1 MFTLDRVKEKVH
13 VPLVERELSMEQYN
27 LLRILRGAGEKGL
40 RTNEAVSRMVSRSP
54 NITRLVDKMEKRG
67 WIKRASC
74 PTDRRVVYL
83 QIREAGIAILDEL
96 DLPIRASVKK
106 TLRGLDTKELGELV
120 RLLEKL
126 SVPLVETE
134 ETPETRRKT

>member
-13 VPLVERELSMEQYN
+13 APLGEHGLSMEQYN
-27 LLRILRGAGEKGL
+27 LLRILRGAGTEGL

-54 NITRLVDKMEKRG
+54 NITRLVDKLEKRG

-96 DLPIRASVKK
+96 DLPIRASVKR

-126 SVPLVETE
+126 SLPLVESE
-134 ETPETRRKT
+134 ETPESRRET